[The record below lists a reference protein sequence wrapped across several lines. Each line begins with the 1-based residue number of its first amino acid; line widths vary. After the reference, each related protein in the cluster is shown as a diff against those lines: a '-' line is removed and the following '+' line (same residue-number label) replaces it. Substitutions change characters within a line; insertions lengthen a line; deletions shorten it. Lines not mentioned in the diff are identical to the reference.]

1 MLKECACIIEAE
13 IEFWDRYTQFKYKLG
28 KETNEKIV
36 WYLSKLT
43 KSATLLSKRKN
54 RNLACKV
61 DEKSVLEEYM

>member
-13 IEFWDRYTQFKYKLG
+13 IDFLDRYTQFKYKLG

-43 KSATLLSKRKN
+43 KSATLLSKRKI
-54 RNLACKV
+54 
-61 DEKSVLEEYM
+61 ET